1 MQIERSTLADLLPPE
16 SFMRRTAFLK
26 SLAMLAFTV
35 ACGGGSDSTGPTQT
49 TNLVTNGSF
58 RANVNGTA
66 WSAVGRVAVSQSGS
80 LLVIAAVSGTY
91 VFSFGIGPFSG
102 PGTFS
107 LVYAPLANPPTASQA
122 IVSLGSQSWGT
133 SIQGGTGSIVI
144 TTYAAG
150 HVAGAFSFDAPSA
163 ASGGGAGLH
172 VTNGSFDVTF

>member
-1 MQIERSTLADLLPPE
+1 
-16 SFMRRTAFLK
+16 MRRSAFVK
-26 SLAMLAFTV
+26 SIAVLAFTV

-58 RANVNGTA
+58 SANVNGTA
-66 WSAVGRVAVSQSGS
+66 WSGVGRVAVSQSSG

-102 PGTFS
+102 PATYS

-122 IVSLGSQSWGT
+122 IVSQGSQSWGT
-133 SIQGGTGSIVI
+133 SIQGGTGSITI
-144 TTYAAG
+144 TAFAAG
-150 HVAGAFSFDAPSA
+150 HVAGRFSFDAPSA
-163 ASGGGAGLH
+163 ASGGGGGALH